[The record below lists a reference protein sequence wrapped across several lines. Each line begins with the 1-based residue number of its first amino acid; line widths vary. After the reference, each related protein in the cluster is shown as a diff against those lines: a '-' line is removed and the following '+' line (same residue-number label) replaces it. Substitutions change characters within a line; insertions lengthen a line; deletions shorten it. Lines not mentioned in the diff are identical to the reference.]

1 MGNLHYKLRA
11 PRSLSE
17 QEVELL
23 LRTTG
28 DHVAGLRDHVTYS
41 LAVGT
46 GLRVHEL
53 VALDWPQLLT
63 SRGHGM
69 RETIQIAVF
78 KGCRRTGGTQD
89 VRLPGD
95 CRRKLYALWVASGR
109 PRSGPVFLS
118 RHRDVHGPSTDGAR
132 MRMSTRQMRRRFTEW
147 QEAAGFERRYTFHA
161 LRHTYCRRLMDAT
174 KDITIVR
181 RAARH
186 ARIDTTAV
194 YLEPSDEQIT
204 KAIRRLKA

>member
-11 PRSLSE
+11 PSSLSE
-17 QEVELL
+17 AEVELL

-53 VALDWPQLLT
+53 AALDWPQLIT

-78 KGCRRTGGTQD
+78 KGHARTGGTQD

-95 CRRKLYALWVASGR
+95 CRRKLYALWVASKR
-109 PRSGPVFLS
+109 PAAGPVFVS
-118 RHRDVHGPSTDGAR
+118 RHDV
-132 MRMSTRQMRRRFTEW
+132 RMSTRQMRRRFTEW
-147 QEAAGFERRYTFHA
+147 QAAAGFERRYTFHA
-161 LRHTYCRRLMDAT
+161 LRHTFCRRLMDGS

-204 KAIRRLKA
+204 SAIRRLKA

>member
-1 MGNLHYKLRA
+1 MANLHYKLRA
-11 PRSLSE
+11 PRSLTE
-17 QEVELL
+17 AEVELL
-23 LRTTG
+23 LRATG

-46 GLRVHEL
+46 GMRVHEL

-63 SRGHGM
+63 SRGAGI
-69 RETIQIAVF
+69 RETIQLEVF
-78 KGCRRTGGTQD
+78 KGHGRAGGTQD

-95 CRRKLYALWVASGR
+95 CRRKLFALWTASGK
-109 PRSGPVFLS
+109 PREGAVFCS
-118 RHRDVHGPSTDGAR
+118 RQRE
-132 MRMSTRQMRRRFTEW
+132 RMSTRQMRRRFNEW
-147 QEAAGFERRYTFHA
+147 QTAAGFERRYTFHA
-161 LRHTYCRRLMDAT
+161 LRHTYCRRLMDET

-194 YLEPSDEQIT
+194 YLEPSDEAIT
-204 KAIRRLKA
+204 AAVRRLKA